1 MAGCRCGILRRCF
14 GSFFNFSYTGIPVG
28 HSFLSSFIHHLRTC
42 LIFGVLYRQ
51 IALDRIGERKPGILI
66 KESENQDYCTVLAVI
81 WLEGTGDGAGKE
93 GALEWQ
99 WQLREEFGSFRRP
112 GLGRETGSIPSLD
125 SLFLT
130 MWDSGILIRIPPT
143 RLVRLNV

>member
-1 MAGCRCGILRRCF
+1 
-14 GSFFNFSYTGIPVG
+14 VE
-28 HSFLSSFIHHLRTC
+28 HSFLSSFIPHLRTC

-66 KESENQDYCTVLAVI
+66 NESENQDYRTVLAVI

-99 WQLREEFGSFRRP
+99 WQFREEFGSFRRP

-125 SLFLT
+125 SLFWT

-143 RLVRLNV
+143 LLVRLNV